1 MTAQSGKSRGIA
13 LDCSAGMYT
22 LHSKRGCKLLSN
34 CASVK
39 KPVLEC
45 RQQANQKAHQEYL
58 DSVRR
63 KEHEREA
70 ERKADEARKTRDEV

>member
-1 MTAQSGKSRGIA
+1 M
-13 LDCSAGMYT
+13 
-22 LHSKRGCKLLSN
+22 
-34 CASVK
+34 V
-39 KPVLEC
+39 VC

-70 ERKADEARKTRDEV
+70 ERKADEARKMRDEVNLVISPGQRSHCLVLQRHRRMS